1 MQNTK
6 LLDCTLRDGGYVN
19 NWEFGEGVISHIVE
33 KVLLS
38 GMEIVECGYLSQ
50 KNAGANDTARFNSID
65 DVRRAYMPIKS
76 EKQQYAV
83 MINFGEYPADCLP
96 DAPIDSPILRVAFHK
111 KDIDKVFL
119 YFEKLQAKGYK
130 YFIQPMGAL
139 NYTDEEYV
147 QLIHR
152 TNALRAEAFYIVDSF
167 GVMEMKDFRRLL
179 FLADNNLDA
188 NILLGYHAHNNLQ
201 QAYSNAKYMVEQN
214 LEHDLIIDASIF
226 GMGRGAGNLNA
237 ELFAKYLNQN
247 YGRSYNI
254 EPLLEVFDEYLKPIF
269 IHSFWGY
276 SLPFYLSSIHNCHP
290 NYATFFSE
298 KNTLSIKSMHE
309 LLQMISEDDKTG
321 FTKEKATEYYNK
333 YQENYIDDSS
343 SLKELSDILHNRNV
357 LILAPGRTIASHEEE
372 IKAYIKESNPI
383 IVGINKSSD
392 AYYYDFLFA
401 SNEKRLTETKPDNVG
416 RFIKTSNLHKIL
428 NDTLLLNYASYV
440 CSNDT
445 VSDDPTLMLLNVFIS
460 IGVHNVTIAGFDGFS
475 TNPDENYFAK
485 GLSLGSNVLS
495 KIKKNK
501 AITMELKKM
510 SDRINLNFITPSRY
524 V

>member
-1 MQNTK
+1 MQNIK

-19 NWEFGEGVISHIVE
+19 NWEFGKNVISRIVE

-38 GMEIVECGYLSQ
+38 GIDIVECGYLSQ
-50 KNAGANDTARFNSID
+50 KNAGADDTARFNSID
-65 DVRRAYMPIKS
+65 DIRRAYMPVKS
-76 EKQQYAV
+76 DNQQYAV
-83 MINFGEYPADCLP
+83 MINFGEYPAGCLP
-96 DAPIDSPILRVAFHK
+96 DAPQDSPILRVAFHK
-111 KDIDKVFL
+111 KDMDKAFL
-119 YFEKLQAKGYK
+119 YFEKLQEKGYK
-130 YFIQPMGAL
+130 YFVQPMGAL

-152 TNALRAEAFYIVDSF
+152 TNALSAEAFYIVDSF

-188 NILLGYHAHNNLQ
+188 NIQLGYHAHNNLQ

-214 LEHDLIIDASIF
+214 LEHDLIIDASVF

-247 YGRSYNI
+247 HGKSYNI
-254 EPLLEVFDEYLKPIF
+254 EPLLEVFDECLKPIF

-290 NYATFFSE
+290 NYAMFFSE

-309 LLQMISEDDKTG
+309 LLQMISEEDKTS

-333 YQENYIDDSS
+333 YQENYIDDSA
-343 SLKELSDILHNRNV
+343 SLKELSNLLHNRNI
-357 LILAPGRTIASHEEE
+357 LILAPGKTIATYEEK
-372 IKAYIKESNPI
+372 IKFHIKENNPI
-383 IVGINKSSD
+383 IIGVNRVSE
-392 AYYYDFLFA
+392 AYNYDFLFA
-401 SNEKRLTETKPDNVG
+401 SNEKRLTEAKPNNVR

-428 NDTLLLNYASYV
+428 DDTILLNYASYV
-440 CSNDT
+440 CSNEI
-445 VSDDPTLMLLNVFIS
+445 VSEDPTLMLLNVLIS
-460 IGVHNVTIAGFDGFS
+460 IGIHKITIAGFDGFS

-485 GLSLGSNVLS
+485 GLSLGSNVSS
-495 KIKKNK
+495 KMKKNE
-501 AITMELKKM
+501 AIRTELKK
-510 SDRINLNFITPSRY
+510 ITEKTNLTFLTPSKY